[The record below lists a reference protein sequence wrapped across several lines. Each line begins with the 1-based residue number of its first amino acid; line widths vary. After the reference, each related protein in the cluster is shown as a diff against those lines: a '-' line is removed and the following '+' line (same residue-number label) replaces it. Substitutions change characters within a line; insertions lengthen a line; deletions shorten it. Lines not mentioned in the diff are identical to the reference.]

1 MIVPSRVARIAGAI
15 VAVAADPRDPSI
27 GVAMAIAAAAHEKV
41 VIVGSFKETE
51 LSASLASPYKSLG
64 IRSEFIG
71 SKKGALNATALGDD
85 LRQLSKRLIIISRGT
100 LSDVDALR
108 LASLQSTPV
117 VITEPARSANQD
129 ANSR

>member
-1 MIVPSRVARIAGAI
+1 MLFRS
-15 VAVAADPRDPSI
+15 
-27 GVAMAIAAAAHEKV
+27 
-41 VIVGSFKETE
+41 IVGSFKETE